1 MVTPF
6 LLLSP
11 PISRGNGV
19 FALMTASL
27 SGIEVMEFPSL
38 RQARN
43 RYWMLAATLHMGA
56 DGQLDFVIIDGESDF
71 ASLRKRFEEE
81 HRRRVQVQ
89 SPEASLASLSNHE
102 TSLALE

>member
-11 PISRGNGV
+11 PIPRGNGV
-19 FALMTASL
+19 FALMTASIA
-27 SGIEVMEFPSL
+27 GIEVMEFPSL

-43 RYWMLAATLHMGA
+43 RYWMLAVSLRMGA
-56 DGQLDFVIIDGESDF
+56 ESELDFVIIDGESDF

-81 HRRRVQVQ
+81 HRRRVLVQ
-89 SPEASLASLSNHE
+89 SPEASLAGLSDRE
-102 TSLALE
+102 ASLALE

>member
-11 PISRGNGV
+11 PISRGNCV
-19 FALMTASL
+19 FAMMIASI

-43 RYWMLAATLHMGA
+43 RYWMLAATLRMGGE
-56 DGQLDFVIIDGESDF
+56 GQLDFVIIDGESDY

-89 SPEASLASLSNHE
+89 SPEASPAGLSDRGV
-102 TSLALE
+102 ALE